1 MTVIFSPV
9 KIYPARVMNRIAI
22 DLDEVLVPF
31 LRPLANYHR
40 RELPKGKHP
49 YVFRQVFDC
58 TFEEAQEL
66 IYDYYKSPEFLF
78 TKPIIG
84 SQRVMA
90 TFRRQVNK
98 MYIVT
103 GRQEACREQTELWVE
118 RHFPGIF
125 DDVILTNS
133 YTEHEI
139 SKVDICRA
147 LAIGCIIDDSH
158 ETCEQC
164 WDNNILAVNFV
175 GDGEDIYPWC
185 EETQHSMNGWL
196 DVNFSPVIF

>member
-1 MTVIFSPV
+1 
-9 KIYPARVMNRIAI
+9 MNRIAI

-40 RELPKGKHP
+40 RELPKTKHP
-49 YVFRQVFDC
+49 YVFREVFDC
-58 TFEEAQEL
+58 TAQEAQGL

-78 TKPIIG
+78 TKPIMG

-103 GRQEACREQTELWVE
+103 GRQDACREQTELWVE

-139 SKVDICRA
+139 SKVSVCRA
-147 LAIGCIIDDSH
+147 LAIGCIIDDSLD
-158 ETCEQC
+158 TCKQC
-164 WDNNILAVNFV
+164 WDNDILAVNFV